1 MEDALFFWI
10 LACASPVPPQ
20 GTWLAGDLHVHSSLG
35 SNDTDGDGLPGVL
48 EEAMATAGLDF
59 LFLTDHSNSAG
70 SMHCEDVE
78 DCPNLGPEFI
88 EADWPDGVLVGSE
101 ISPVHSIETTLNP
114 TGHVGCL
121 AGPLGFGPQV
131 VFEDRPVG
139 EVTGGEAVEQCL
151 AAEGWPVINHPNAP
165 AAWIAYDW
173 SSEEFAALEVYNG
186 GARFDVGDV
195 AALAAW
201 EERVAEGRSIVPV
214 GGSDCHAWSTPA
226 PGELLQPALGW
237 PVTWVHEEGGGELEA
252 LEAGRVIVAE
262 PGTDLSFQAVGH
274 RRAVWPGGRIEG
286 PVTLEATA
294 SALEPGLVLEIRE
307 VGGESL
313 LSHRVGTE
321 EVGLSVSVEAGRY
334 YARVWPESAVGISWG
349 GVALANAIEVH

>member
-1 MEDALFFWI
+1 MFLLL
-10 LACASPVPPQ
+10 LACAPSTPPQ

-35 SNDTDGDGLPGVL
+35 SNDTDGLGLPEVL
-48 EEAMATAGLDF
+48 GEAMATAGLDF

-88 EADWPDGVLVGSE
+88 EADWPPGVLVGSE

-121 AGPLGFGPQV
+121 AGQEGFGEEV
-131 VFEDRPVG
+131 VFLDRPVG

-151 AAEGWPVINHPNAP
+151 AADGWPVINHPNAP

-173 SSEEFAALEVYNG
+173 SSEDFAALEVYNG
-186 GARFDVGDV
+186 GARFDPGDV

-214 GGSDCHAWSTPA
+214 GGSDCHVWSTPA

-237 PVTWVHEEGGGELEA
+237 PVTWVHVEDGQDELEA
-252 LEAGRVIVAE
+252 LQAGKVIIAE
-262 PGTDLSFQAVGH
+262 PGTELSFLATGGGD
-274 RRAVWPGGRIEG
+274 AVWPGGWIEG
-286 PVTLEATA
+286 QATLEATA
-294 SALEPGLVLEIRE
+294 SAAEAGLVLEIRE

-313 LSHRVGTE
+313 VSRAVGE
-321 EVGLSVSVEAGRY
+321 DEVSLSVTVGAGHY
-334 YARVWPESAVGISWG
+334 YARVWPESMAVGISWG
-349 GVALANAIEVH
+349 GVALANAIWVK